1 MFVKNLYSLSIVANN
16 NERKIASPQTM
27 LMFVFYFT
35 VPTLRAPQ
43 RPAQPS
49 QNKMKKH
56 VDFTYTQPVC

>member
-16 NERKIASPQTM
+16 NERK

-43 RPAQPS
+43 KPVQPS